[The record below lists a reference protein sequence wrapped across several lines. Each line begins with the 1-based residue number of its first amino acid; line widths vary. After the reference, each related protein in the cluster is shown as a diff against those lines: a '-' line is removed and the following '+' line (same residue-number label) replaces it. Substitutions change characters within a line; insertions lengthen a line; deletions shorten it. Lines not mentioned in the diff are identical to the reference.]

1 MRGIRNAFNTVSASP
16 SGERGGV
23 SPPVK
28 ARTNR
33 GADAAPLAGCVLG
46 GVRRGAMRRR
56 TGFTI
61 AEILLVLAVLV
72 VISGLIFP
80 PVLRLMADQPL
91 KDGAERARSQLAN
104 VRFKALDSNT
114 AWQFRFEPGGRHY
127 LWVPQESAAS
137 TATAN
142 GATNNGSTAT
152 TMTSAA
158 AVQSGPQTGELP
170 KGIVFAA
177 DMNGVPFGVEHIP
190 AELVMGSANAYELTQ
205 VAWSVPL
212 TFRPDG
218 SAADSELAVVDARNK
233 QMRLIVRGLTGGV
246 VVTPM
251 ETRTR

>member
-1 MRGIRNAFNTVSASP
+1 MRGTRNAFNSITAF
-16 SGERGGV
+16 GERGGV
-23 SPPVK
+23 RPPVMP
-28 ARTNR
+28 RTHW
-33 GADAAPLAGCVLG
+33 GADAAPLAWCVHG
-46 GVRRGAMRRR
+46 RVGRGVVLCRS
-56 TGFTI
+56 GFTI

-91 KDGAERARSQLAN
+91 KEGAERARLQLAN
-104 VRFKALDSNT
+104 VRFKALDSNS

-127 LWVPQESAAS
+127 LWMPQESAAS
-137 TATAN
+137 TASTGSASGNTAA
-142 GATNNGSTAT
+142 ATA
-152 TMTSAA
+152 SAG

-170 KGIVFAA
+170 KGIVFAS

-190 AELVMGSANAYELTQ
+190 AELVMGSSNSYALTQ

-212 TFRPDG
+212 TFQPDG

>member
-1 MRGIRNAFNTVSASP
+1 MRGTRNACDSMTAF
-16 SGERGGV
+16 GERGGV
-23 SPPVK
+23 SPPVMR
-28 ARTNR
+28 RTYR
-33 GADAAPLAGCVLG
+33 GADAAQFACCAHGRISCRV
-46 GVRRGAMRRR
+46 VRRRSA
-56 TGFTI
+56 FTI

-91 KDGAERARSQLAN
+91 KEGAERARAQLAT
-104 VRFKALDSNT
+104 VRFKALDST
-114 AWQFRFEPGGRHY
+114 AAWQFRFEPGGSHY
-127 LWVPQESAAS
+127 LCMPQESASSTATGGAANGNAS
-137 TATAN
+137 TA
-142 GATNNGSTAT
+142 STG
-152 TMTSAA
+152 

-170 KGIVFAA
+170 KGIVFSS

-212 TFRPDG
+212 TFQPDG
-218 SAADSELAVVDARNK
+218 STADSELAVVDARNK

>member
-1 MRGIRNAFNTVSASP
+1 MRGIRNAFNAVSTF
-16 SGERGGV
+16 GERGGV
-23 SPPVK
+23 SPPVM

-33 GADAAPLAGCVLG
+33 GADAAPLAGCVHG
-46 GVRRGAMRRR
+46 GVRHGAIRRCS
-56 TGFTI
+56 GFTI

-91 KDGAERARSQLAN
+91 KEGAERARAQLAN
-104 VRFKALDSNT
+104 VRFKALDASV

-127 LWVPQESAAS
+127 LWMPQESASSAAS
-137 TATAN
+137 ATSTSGNTPSATALA
-142 GATNNGSTAT
+142 GVAE
-152 TMTSAA
+152 
-158 AVQSGPQTGELP
+158 SGPKTGELP
-170 KGIVFAA
+170 QGIVFAPG
-177 DMNGVPFGVEHIP
+177 MNGVPFGVEHIP
-190 AELVMGSANAYELTQ
+190 AELVMGSTNAYELTQ

-212 TFRPDG
+212 TFQADG
-218 SAADSELAVVDARNK
+218 STADSELAVVDARNK